1 MHGKLKQLAE
11 LPLRL
16 VLASAESGEQDGVM
30 GLVRSASHLFN
41 LITGQVVGSN
51 GYRIACRH
59 EFSAYTIYWG
69 APLIFCT
76 PNIADNRNFA
86 ILLTQGRSV
95 NLDVDADMELLIG
108 YENMRLRVVND
119 PVGQSIIVHL
129 LLHLFVL
136 HILGA
141 RPECV
146 AQPKHAHIPPPDW
159 LTDGVA
165 ASLTSLGCMLI
176 VASARGEM
184 EASGRGS
191 LHGHWEL
198 WGVAMAV
205 WAAMQAFAELPP
217 HEQIAKLRSLVT
229 QWINFFQRT
238 HHSSVQ
244 HLPYIHGSDQP
255 WKDPLPI
262 TQAMMNNCR
271 MDGRAEEFEG
281 YSTQTRPLATQH
293 PLFELPKKLPADDLY
308 VSEQASASSDKPER
322 KQKTLCGETLSSF
335 PRYRRIK
342 DLKFRPNS
350 FCAAFNEG
358 GTSME
363 CVCAKCWQQAH
374 IADSW
379 HVQVRA
385 MIHVCGPSCWKYNS
399 NGIRICRHHC

>member
-1 MHGKLKQLAE
+1 
-11 LPLRL
+11 
-16 VLASAESGEQDGVM
+16 
-30 GLVRSASHLFN
+30 
-41 LITGQVVGSN
+41 
-51 GYRIACRH
+51 
-59 EFSAYTIYWG
+59 
-69 APLIFCT
+69 
-76 PNIADNRNFA
+76 
-86 ILLTQGRSV
+86 
-95 NLDVDADMELLIG
+95 
-108 YENMRLRVVND
+108 
-119 PVGQSIIVHL
+119 
-129 LLHLFVL
+129 
-136 HILGA
+136 
-141 RPECV
+141 
-146 AQPKHAHIPPPDW
+146 
-159 LTDGVA
+159 
-165 ASLTSLGCMLI
+165 
-176 VASARGEM
+176 
-184 EASGRGS
+184 
-191 LHGHWEL
+191 
-198 WGVAMAV
+198 MAV
-205 WAAMQAFAELPP
+205 WAAMKAFADLPP
-217 HEQIAKLRSLVT
+217 HVQVAKLRALVT

-271 MDGRAEEFEG
+271 MDGRAENFEG

-308 VSEQASASSDKPER
+308 VSEETSASSDKPER
-322 KQKTLCGETLSSF
+322 TQKTLCGETLSAF

-358 GTSME
+358 GTSKE

-399 NGIRICRHHC
+399 NGRRICRHHCYHIIIL